1 MSQDELISRLSQLT
15 EGVSVSMGP
24 QYVTCQVAP
33 TQLHQFC
40 KRLKEEKDLAFDYLI
55 SLTGVDMPEY
65 MTTVYHLE
73 STTHRHMIVVRANT
87 ANRTEPILPSVCD
100 IWISALWHE
109 REAHDLLGL
118 KYENNPDQRRLFLED
133 GWGFPLR
140 KDYSDPTRIV
150 ER

>member
-15 EGVSVSMGP
+15 EEVSVSIGS

-33 TQLHQFC
+33 THLHQFC

-73 STTHRHMIVVRANT
+73 STTYRHMIVVKSNT
-87 ANRTEPILPSVCD
+87 TNRTEPTLPSVCD
-100 IWISALWHE
+100 IWPTALWHE
-109 REAHDLLGL
+109 RESHDLLGL
-118 KYENNPDQRRLFLED
+118 VYENNPDQRRLFLED